1 MGLDHDVATPALLC
15 SRQPKPPTRGISCLE
30 LCLYAGK
37 GFIKS
42 ALAQRESILSIRTK
56 RADVLNILPSLAFLS
71 LLTSMISCCDILDG
85 DISCLLKLI
94 HEHR

>member
-1 MGLDHDVATPALLC
+1 M
-15 SRQPKPPTRGISCLE
+15 
-30 LCLYAGK
+30 K
-37 GFIKS
+37 G

-71 LLTSMISCCDILDG
+71 LLTSMISCWDWDILEG
-85 DISCLLKLI
+85 DISRLLKIL